1 MNEDNN
7 KNLDELVDRAMEDV
21 NNSSSNDVEENLENT
36 AINDENADEFSG
48 VFHERDSLSEN
59 NIVDEVEKSFL
70 DYSMSVITSRAIP
83 DLRDGLKPVHRRILW
98 SMYNSGYT
106 PDKPHRKSAKT
117 VGEVMGNYH
126 PHGDSSIYEA
136 MVRMA
141 QDFNQRYLLIDGHGN
156 FGNIEGDGAAAMR
169 YTESRLSKL
178 SLELLSDIRKN
189 TVDMTKNF
197 DETLD
202 EPVVLPSR
210 FPNILVNGTM
220 GIAVGM
226 ATNIPPH
233 NLSEVIDGCVAYIEN
248 PEIDTLGLMEYIK
261 GPDFPTGGIILGNSG
276 IKKAYETGRGSITLR
291 SRAEIV
297 ENNNHNSIVITEV
310 PYGVNTM
317 ELKNKVAEL
326 VRDKVIDGISDYHT
340 DLKDGV
346 KITITLKRDANPQVV
361 LNNLYKH
368 TNFQIQYGIIF
379 LMIDAGTPRTLGL
392 KDIIAKYIDYQKE
405 VIIRR
410 TKFDLDKDEKRVHI
424 LEGYKIAQDN
434 IDEVVQIIRNAKSD
448 VEAKEKL
455 INRFNLSDVQADAIL
470 ELKLRRLTGLERD
483 KIEAELNALLIEI
496 EELKSIL
503 ASNQKVLDIIKKEML
518 EIKNKYGDERRTH
531 IDMTAI
537 DYIDDETLIPEEKIV
552 ITLTKKGYIKRLPV
566 DTYKTQHRGGVGI
579 KGMTINEEDFV
590 EQMLNCSTHDYVLFF
605 TNKGKV
611 YRVKGYEIPEYS
623 RQSKGLPIINLLN
636 MEQGEYVTSLL
647 NGSKNDNCKYL
658 VFATKSGLI
667 KRTDV
672 SEFFN
677 IRSNGKKFITLK
689 EDDELISVKNTNGKC
704 DILMAASNGRMVR
717 FSEDLIRVMGRGA
730 SGVRG
735 INLDGSILVGM
746 EIALENE
753 DILVVTENGY
763 GKKTPIDE
771 YRITNRG
778 GKGVKTL
785 NVTDKNGPI
794 TAFKTVDNTKDLII
808 ITNEGIIIRLAVDKI
823 SEMSRVTQGV
833 RLINLREGQKVSS
846 ISIVD
851 ADNEEVTTEENLK
864 DSTSN

>member
-1 MNEDNN
+1 MNDNELNNQENDTVVDNN
-7 KNLDELVDRAMEDV
+7 VV
-21 NNSSSNDVEENLENT
+21 NESDKPVEYDNKFN
-36 AINDENADEFSG
+36 G
-48 VFHERDSLSEN
+48 YFHERDSLAEN
-59 NIVDEVEKSFL
+59 NIVDEVKTSFL
-70 DYSMSVITSRAIP
+70 EYSMSVITSRALP

-169 YTESRLSKL
+169 YTESRLSKI
-178 SLELLSDIRKN
+178 SLELLTDIRKN
-189 TVDMTKNF
+189 TVDMMKNF

-233 NLSEVIDGCVAYIEN
+233 NLGEVIDGCIAYIDN
-248 PEIDTLGLMEYIK
+248 PEIDTLGLMQHIK

-276 IKKAYETGRGSITLR
+276 IKKAYDTGRGSITIR
-291 SRAEIV
+291 SRAEIQ
-297 ENNNHNSIVITEV
+297 ENGNHNTIVITEV

-317 ELKNKVAEL
+317 DLKNKVAEL
-326 VRDKVIDGISDYHT
+326 VRDKIIDGISDYHT
-340 DLKDGV
+340 DLKNGV

-379 LMIDAGTPRTLGL
+379 LMIDNGTPRTLGL
-392 KDIIAKYIDYQKE
+392 RDIIGKYIDYQKE

-410 TKFDLDKDEKRVHI
+410 TQFDLEKDERRVHI

-434 IDEVVQIIRNAKSD
+434 IDEVIKIIRGAQTDEEAKS
-448 VEAKEKL
+448 KL
-455 INRFNLSDVQADAIL
+455 MQKFALTDIQADAIL

-483 KIEAELNALLIEI
+483 KIESELQSLLLEI
-496 EELKSIL
+496 EDLKAVL
-503 ASNQKVLDIIKKEML
+503 ASEQRVLDIIKKELL
-518 EIKNKYGDERRTH
+518 EIKNKYTDERRTY

-537 DYIDDETLIPEEKIV
+537 DYIEDESLIPEENIV
-552 ITLTKKGYIKRLPV
+552 ITLTNKGYIKRLPV

-579 KGMTINEEDFV
+579 KGMSTNEEDFV
-590 EQMLNCSTHDYVLFF
+590 DQMLNCSTHDYVLFF
-605 TNKGKV
+605 TNMGKV

-623 RQSKGLPIINLLN
+623 RQSKGLPIVNLLN
-636 MEQGEYVTSLL
+636 LESGEFVRSLL
-647 NGSKNDNCKYL
+647 NGSSSEENKYL

-667 KRTDV
+667 KRTDIN
-672 SEFFN
+672 EFNN

-689 EDDELISVKNTNGKC
+689 ENDELISVKNTTGEN
-704 DILMAASNGRMVR
+704 DILMASSNGRMVR
-717 FSEDLIRVMGRGA
+717 FPEKLVRVMGRGA

-735 INLDGSILVGM
+735 ITLDNSVLVGM
-746 EIALENE
+746 EIATSGV
-753 DILVVTENGY
+753 DVLVVTENGY

-785 NVTDKNGPI
+785 NITDKNGLI
-794 TAFKTVDNTKDLII
+794 TSFKTVTDENDLII
-808 ITNEGIIIRLAVDKI
+808 ITDEGIIIRLSVDKI
-823 SEMSRVTQGV
+823 SRMSRVTQGV
-833 RLINLREGQKVSS
+833 RLINLKENQKVSS
-846 ISIVD
+846 ISVID
-851 ADNEEVTTEENLK
+851 KTDINEEDTDKKE
-864 DSTSN
+864 D

>member
-1 MNEDNN
+1 MDNN
-7 KNLDELVDRAMEDV
+7 EEKN
-21 NNSSSNDVEENLENT
+21 NIENT
-36 AINDENADEFSG
+36 ENTHEEIINDQENDEFSG
-48 VFHERDSLSEN
+48 TFHERDSLSEN
-59 NIVDEVEKSFL
+59 NIVEEVKKSFL

-178 SLELLSDIRKN
+178 SLELLRDIKKD
-189 TVDMTKNF
+189 TVDMGKNF

-233 NLSEVIDGCVAYIEN
+233 NLGEVIDGCVAYIDN
-248 PEIDTLGLMEYIK
+248 PDIDTLGLMQYIK

-276 IKKAYETGRGSITLR
+276 IKKAYDTGRGSITIR
-291 SRAEIV
+291 SRATIE
-297 ENNNHNSIVITEV
+297 EHNNHNSIVITEV

-326 VRDKVIDGISDYHT
+326 VRDKIIDGISDYHT
-340 DLKDGV
+340 DLKNGV

-368 TNFQIQYGIIF
+368 TNFQISYGIIF
-379 LMIDAGTPRTLGL
+379 LMIDNGTPRTLGL
-392 KDIIAKYIDYQKE
+392 KDIISKYIDYQRS
-405 VIIRR
+405 VIVRR

-424 LEGYKIAQDN
+424 LEGLKIAQDN
-434 IDEVVQIIRNAKSD
+434 IDEGIQIIKTADSD
-448 VEAKEKL
+448 VDAKQKLMERFKLSEAQ
-455 INRFNLSDVQADAIL
+455 SDAIL

-483 KIEAELNALLIEI
+483 KIEAELAALLKEI
-496 EELKSIL
+496 EELKDIL
-503 ASNQKVLDIIKKEML
+503 ADGQKVLNIIKEEL
-518 EIKNKYGDERRTH
+518 LDIKNRFSDDRRTT
-531 IDMTAI
+531 IDMTAV
-537 DYIDDETLIPEEKIV
+537 DYIEDESLIPVDNIV
-552 ITLTKKGYIKRLPV
+552 ITLTNKGYIKRLPV
-566 DTYKTQHRGGVGI
+566 DTYKTQNRGGMGI
-579 KGMTINEEDFV
+579 KGMTTNEEDFV
-590 EQMLNCSTHDYVLFF
+590 EHLINSTTHDYILMF
-605 TNKGKV
+605 TNKAKV
-611 YRVKGYEIPEYS
+611 YRVKGYEIPEFS
-623 RQSKGLPIINLLN
+623 RQSKGLPIVNLLSL
-636 MEQGEYVTSLL
+636 EKDEKITSLL
-647 NGSKNDNCKYL
+647 KISNEDESKYL
-658 VFATKSGLI
+658 AFATKSGLI
-667 KRTDV
+667 KRTNI
-672 SEFFN
+672 SEFDN
-677 IRSNGKKFITLK
+677 IRTNGKKFITLK
-689 EDDELISVKNTNGKC
+689 DDDELVSVKKTSGED
-704 DILMAASNGRMVR
+704 DILIASSGGRMVR
-717 FSEDLIRVMGRGA
+717 FNESCIRVMGRGA

-735 INLDGSILVGM
+735 INLGEDGHLVGM
-746 EIALENE
+746 EIAVPGV
-753 DILVVTENGY
+753 DVLVVTEKGY
-763 GKKTPIDE
+763 GKKTPVDE

-785 NVTDKNGPI
+785 NTTDKNGSI
-794 TAFKTVDNTKDLII
+794 VSFKTVDNDKDLMI
-808 ITNEGIIIRLAVDKI
+808 ITDTGIVIRLAVDKI
-823 SEMSRVTQGV
+823 STMSRVTQGV
-833 RLINLREGQKVSS
+833 RLINLKENQYVSS
-846 ISIVD
+846 ISVIDKNNDEEQENNQVPVD
-851 ADNEEVTTEENLK
+851 ELNNSNEG
-864 DSTSN
+864 